1 MSYDPA
7 LLVFKEKA
15 HKYYYDGAHVPG
27 VTTVLGNISKGD
39 GILQWGVNLTAD
51 YIKELMVGD
60 LTTEDVVRICNEAK
74 KAHRLFKEEAG
85 DIGKIAHN
93 WIEQHLRG
101 GTEPLPEHPKSRN
114 ACEAAVRWL
123 ADVEWET
130 IAEEKP
136 IYHAEY
142 RYAGTLDWKA
152 RINGVLAIADWK
164 TSKSMYSSF
173 RYQTAA
179 YLRAEED
186 QTGEFIPDR
195 WICRI
200 DKNGEFDP
208 EEDVLHMT
216 RESLEADFN
225 VFLAA
230 LTIHRREAELR
241 RFNA

>member
-1 MSYDPA
+1 MAYDPT

-15 HKYYYDGAHVPG
+15 HKYYYDGVHVPG

-39 GILQWGVNLTAD
+39 GILQWAVNLTAES
-51 YIKELMVGD
+51 IKEQMVGEIS
-60 LTTEDVVRICNEAK
+60 TEDVVRICDEAK
-74 KAHRLFKEEAG
+74 KAHRLYKEEAG
-85 DIGKIAHN
+85 DIGHIAHD
-93 WIEQHLRG
+93 WIEQHLHG
-101 GTEPLPEHPKSRN
+101 NTGPLPDHPKARN
-114 ACEAAVRWL
+114 ACEAALRWL
-123 ADVEWET
+123 DIVKWET
-130 IAEEKP
+130 VEAEKP
-136 IYHAEY
+136 IFHAEY
-142 RYAGTLDWKA
+142 GYAGTLDWKA
-152 RINGVLAIADWK
+152 RINGVLCIADWK

-179 YLRAEED
+179 YLRAEEA
-186 QTGEFIPDR
+186 QTGEHIPDR

-208 EEDVLHMT
+208 DNDVLYMAP
-216 RESLEADFN
+216 ESIEADFN